1 MTIELNV
8 LQTTGLAMLLFVL
21 GRFIVNHVGFLRR
34 CCIPAPV
41 VGGLIFAIFH
51 LVVHQTGLLTLTF
64 DETLKNVFM
73 IWFFTSVGYGASFK
87 VLRRGAGPV
96 LVFLLLA
103 TVMITMQNFVG
114 VGFAQLFG
122 LDDPRLGLCMGARP
136 PTPWPTCS
144 ASPASMAPRPRR
156 SSWCPLWEACLWTS
170 PIPPS
175 SPCS

>member
-96 LVFLLLA
+96 LVFLLLLPA
-103 TVMITMQNFVG
+103 LYLTLG
-114 VGFAQLFG
+114 LFPYPAVLTPELRVLALAGIQGAAMLLG
-122 LDDPRLGLCMGARP
+122 LD
-136 PTPWPTCS
+136 
-144 ASPASMAPRPRR
+144 
-156 SSWCPLWEACLWTS
+156 
-170 PIPPS
+170 
-175 SPCS
+175 

>member
-64 DETLKNVFM
+64 DETLKKCVHDLVLHQCRVRGQ
-73 IWFFTSVGYGASFK
+73 IQGAAQG
-87 VLRRGAGPV
+87 RGTGAGVPAAGHRHDHDAELCGRRLRPAV
-96 LVFLLLA
+96 
-103 TVMITMQNFVG
+103 
-114 VGFAQLFG
+114 
-122 LDDPRLGLCMGARP
+122 RLG
-136 PTPWPTCS
+136 
-144 ASPASMAPRPRR
+144 
-156 SSWCPLWEACLWTS
+156 
-170 PIPPS
+170 
-175 SPCS
+175 

>member
-122 LDDPRLGLCMGARP
+122 LDDPRLGLCMGSTP
-136 PTPWPTCS
+136 P
-144 ASPASMAPRPRR
+144 
-156 SSWCPLWEACLWTS
+156 
-170 PIPPS
+170 
-175 SPCS
+175 

>member
-64 DETLKNVFM
+64 DETLKNIVR
-73 IWFFTSVGYGASFK
+73 
-87 VLRRGAGPV
+87 VLALTV
-96 LVFLLLA
+96 LPLLA
-103 TVMITMQNFVG
+103 VAAAVEAYVTPAVMQF
-114 VGFAQLFG
+114 FL
-122 LDDPRLGLCMGARP
+122 
-136 PTPWPTCS
+136 
-144 ASPASMAPRPRR
+144 
-156 SSWCPLWEACLWTS
+156 
-170 PIPPS
+170 
-175 SPCS
+175 

>member
-64 DETLKNVFM
+64 DETLVNPPKLPNDKLNPYFSPH
-73 IWFFTSVGYGASFK
+73 TNKASY
-87 VLRRGAGPV
+87 R
-96 LVFLLLA
+96 
-103 TVMITMQNFVG
+103 I
-114 VGFAQLFG
+114 
-122 LDDPRLGLCMGARP
+122 
-136 PTPWPTCS
+136 
-144 ASPASMAPRPRR
+144 
-156 SSWCPLWEACLWTS
+156 
-170 PIPPS
+170 
-175 SPCS
+175 

>member
-64 DETLKNVFM
+64 DRDPEKCVHDLVLHQCR
-73 IWFFTSVGYGASFK
+73 VRGQLQGA
-87 VLRRGAGPV
+87 LQGRR
-96 LVFLLLA
+96 
-103 TVMITMQNFVG
+103 
-114 VGFAQLFG
+114 
-122 LDDPRLGLCMGARP
+122 DRC
-136 PTPWPTCS
+136 WCS
-144 ASPASMAPRPRR
+144 CC
-156 SSWCPLWEACLWTS
+156 W
-170 PIPPS
+170 PPS
-175 SPCS
+175 

>member
-64 DETLKNVFM
+64 DETRKNVVM
-73 IWFFTSVGYGASFK
+73 IWFFTSVGYGCA
-87 VLRRGAGPV
+87 
-96 LVFLLLA
+96 
-103 TVMITMQNFVG
+103 
-114 VGFAQLFG
+114 
-122 LDDPRLGLCMGARP
+122 GARDRC
-136 PTPWPTCS
+136 WCS
-144 ASPASMAPRPRR
+144 CC
-156 SSWCPLWEACLWTS
+156 W
-170 PIPPS
+170 PPS
-175 SPCS
+175 

>member
-122 LDDPRLGLCMGARP
+122 LDDPRLGLCMGSIPLVGGHGTSGSFGPQFEAAGVAGAEVVAIACATYGLPDTRP
-136 PTPWPTCS
+136 
-144 ASPASMAPRPRR
+144 
-156 SSWCPLWEACLWTS
+156 
-170 PIPPS
+170 
-175 SPCS
+175 

>member
-122 LDDPRLGLCMGARP
+122 LDDPGWACAWAPFPWWAATALPAPSGPSSRRP
-136 PTPWPTCS
+136 VWREPRWWP
-144 ASPASMAPRPRR
+144 SPALPTA
-156 SSWCPLWEACLWTS
+156 WCPAA
-170 PIPPS
+170 
-175 SPCS
+175 

>member
-1 MTIELNV
+1 MTIGTECPPDDRAGHAAVRAGPLHREPR
-8 LQTTGLAMLLFVL
+8 G
-21 GRFIVNHVGFLRR
+21 
-34 CCIPAPV
+34 IPAALLHPGPV

-103 TVMITMQNFVG
+103 TVMITMQNFGGRRLRPAV
-114 VGFAQLFG
+114 
-122 LDDPRLGLCMGARP
+122 RLG
-136 PTPWPTCS
+136 
-144 ASPASMAPRPRR
+144 
-156 SSWCPLWEACLWTS
+156 
-170 PIPPS
+170 
-175 SPCS
+175 

>member
-1 MTIELNV
+1 
-8 LQTTGLAMLLFVL
+8 MLLFVL

-96 LVFLLLA
+96 LVFLLLL
-103 TVMITMQNFVG
+103 I
-114 VGFAQLFG
+114 FAIRGMSLAVNRLF
-122 LDDPRLGLCMGARP
+122 PEPPAPPNRRRPPSRP
-136 PTPWPTCS
+136 PTI
-144 ASPASMAPRPRR
+144 SPA
-156 SSWCPLWEACLWTS
+156 
-170 PIPPS
+170 
-175 SPCS
+175 

>member
-87 VLRRGAGPV
+87 VLRRGAVPAAGHRHDHDAELCGRRLRPAV
-96 LVFLLLA
+96 
-103 TVMITMQNFVG
+103 
-114 VGFAQLFG
+114 
-122 LDDPRLGLCMGARP
+122 RLG
-136 PTPWPTCS
+136 
-144 ASPASMAPRPRR
+144 
-156 SSWCPLWEACLWTS
+156 
-170 PIPPS
+170 
-175 SPCS
+175 